1 MCALDSIRSIPG
13 VCEVA
18 RAGPAGRPAS
28 HLIELPHGAT
38 RAAHFEALRGALRGD
53 YPEDLEAFYFVN
65 TDVGVPECAFEIAR
79 GLARI
84 GASTLIVRALL
95 PRTFIDCNRVIEGGL
110 RGDEM
115 TPPVPEYVRRRDDIQ
130 TLVRL
135 YGEYQD
141 VTRHAY
147 EEVCRNGGL
156 ALNLHS
162 FAPRSV
168 RVGRIDDGIVLKLRE
183 AYAPGKFETWKRRPD
198 VDIISEDTDG
208 RRLASADLV
217 EALKRAYAAIGIEAA
232 ENDTYRLHAETMS
245 HVHSSA
251 HPGKVLCMEINRELL
266 ADPFD
271 PFEEMRIAPEKVARM
286 AAPVVAALG
295 GSR

>member
-1 MCALDSIRSIPG
+1 
-13 VCEVA
+13 V
-18 RAGPAGRPAS
+18 GRPAGY
-28 HLIELPHGAT
+28 LIELPHGAT
-38 RAAHFEALRGALRGD
+38 RAAHFEALRQQLDGD
-53 YPEDLEAFYFVN
+53 FPDDLEAFYFVN
-65 TDVGVPECAFEIAR
+65 TDVGAPECAVEIAR

-115 TPPVPEYVRRRDDIQ
+115 TPPVPDYVRNRDDIQ
-130 TLVRL
+130 TLVRV
-135 YGEYQD
+135 YREYQD
-141 VTRHAY
+141 VARRAY
-147 EEVCRNGGL
+147 EEVCRDGGL

-168 RVGRIDDGIVLKLRE
+168 RVGPIDESIVQKLRE
-183 AYAPGKFETWKRRPD
+183 AYAPGRFKTWKRRPG
-198 VDIISEDTDG
+198 VDIISEDTGG
-208 RRLASADLV
+208 RHLAPSHLV
-217 EALKRAYAAIGIEAA
+217 EALKREYAAIGIEAV
-232 ENDTYRLHAETMS
+232 ENDTYRLHAESMS

-271 PFEEMRIAPEKVARM
+271 PFEEMRIGPEKVTRM
-286 AAPVVAALG
+286 TAPVVAALRG
-295 GSR
+295 KR

>member
-1 MCALDSIRSIPG
+1 MRDQDPIRSIPD
-13 VCEVA
+13 VCEVT

-28 HLIELPHGAT
+28 YLIELPHGAT
-38 RAAHFEALRGALRGD
+38 RAAHFEALRGALIGD
-53 YPEDLEAFYFVN
+53 FPEDLEAFYFVN
-65 TDVGVPECAFEIAR
+65 TDVGTPECAIEVAR
-79 GLARI
+79 GLART

-110 RGDEM
+110 RGQEM
-115 TPPVPEYVRRRDDIQ
+115 TPPVPEYVRHRDDIQ

-135 YGEYQD
+135 YGEYQE
-141 VTRHAY
+141 VARRAY

-168 RVGRIDDGIVLKLRE
+168 KIGRIDEGIVQKLRE
-183 AYAPGKFETWKRRPD
+183 AYAPGRLESWERRPQI
-198 VDIISEDTDG
+198 DIISEDADG
-208 RRLASADLV
+208 RRLASSDLV
-217 EALKRAYAAIGIEAA
+217 ADLKRAYAAIGIDAV
-232 ENDTYRLHAETMS
+232 ENETYRLHAETMT

-271 PFEEMRIAPEKVARM
+271 PFVEMRIAPQKAARM
-286 AAPVVAALG
+286 AAPLVAALRG
-295 GSR
+295 NR

>member
-1 MCALDSIRSIPG
+1 VD
-13 VCEVA
+13 
-18 RAGPAGRPAS
+18 RPADY
-28 HLIELPHGAT
+28 LIELPHGAT
-38 RAAHFEALRGALRGD
+38 RATHFEALRQQLDGD
-53 YPEDLEAFYFVN
+53 FPDDLEAFYFVN
-65 TDVGVPECAFEIAR
+65 TDVGAPECAVAIAR

-110 RGDEM
+110 RGDQM
-115 TPPVPEYVRRRDDIQ
+115 TPPVPDYVRNRDDIQ

-135 YGEYQD
+135 YGAYQD
-141 VTRHAY
+141 VARRAY

-168 RVGRIDDGIVLKLRE
+168 RVGRIDESIVPKLRE
-183 AYAPGKFETWKRRPD
+183 AYAPGRFETWKRRPG
-198 VDIISEDTDG
+198 VDIISEDQGG
-208 RRLASADLV
+208 RHLAPSDLV
-217 EALKRAYAAIGIEAA
+217 EALKREYSVIGIEAA

-271 PFEEMRIAPEKVARM
+271 PFEEMRIGPEKVARM
-286 AAPVVAALG
+286 TAPVVAAL
-295 GSR
+295 RCKR